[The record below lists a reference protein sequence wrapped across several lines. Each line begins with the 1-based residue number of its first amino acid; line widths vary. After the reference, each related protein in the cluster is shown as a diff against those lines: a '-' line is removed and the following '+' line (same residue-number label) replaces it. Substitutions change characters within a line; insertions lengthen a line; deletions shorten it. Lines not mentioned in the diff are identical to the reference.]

1 MAKLIL
7 FVVLGL
13 VAFNAWR
20 NWRLRKAAPPDRG
33 EPPDLSHPMAG
44 VLFAI
49 AVASVLLFALFLLP
63 GLVDRLP

>member
-7 FVVLGL
+7 VVVLGL
-13 VAFNAWR
+13 LAFNAWR
-20 NWRLRKAAPPDRG
+20 NWRHRKVAPPDRS
-33 EPPDLSHPMAG
+33 EPHDLGHPIAG

-63 GLVDRLP
+63 GLMDRLP